1 MMQTERLVTMANDI
15 ATFFAAEPDRTAAV
29 EATANHLRRFWAP
42 RMRREIVA
50 HHKAGGAGLGEIA
63 REAVG
68 RLADPKGGG
77 GGV

>member
-50 HHKAGGAGLGEIA
+50 HHRAGGAGLGEIA

>member
-50 HHKAGGAGLGEIA
+50 HHEAGGAGLGEIA
-63 REAVG
+63 RAAVAL
-68 RLADPKGGG
+68 LAGQAKAPAAP
-77 GGV
+77 